1 MRTEPY
7 EAFPKWARGVINL
20 LFREQQS
27 EVVQGISKVR
37 LLGYGSLIML
47 DRVRNASLFLID
59 DAKVEPRL
67 RKIGVTL
74 QGFIVGE
81 NGLGASP
88 LRVENV
94 AQVVRDCGVRPV
106 DGHGCAVE
114 VLGRR
119 QIARHFGHLRS
130 LK

>member
-1 MRTEPY
+1 MRIERY
-7 EAFPKWARGVINL
+7 EALPKWARGVINL
-20 LFREQQS
+20 LFGEQQR
-27 EVVQGISKVR
+27 EVVQSIHKVR

-59 DAKVEPRL
+59 HAKVEPRL
-67 RKIGVTL
+67 REIGVTL

-81 NGLGASP
+81 DGLATSP

-94 AQVVRDCGVRPV
+94 AEVVRDRAVRPV

-114 VLGRR
+114 VLRR
-119 QIARHFGHLRS
+119 HQITTGFG
-130 LK
+130 